1 MRRWFSRSF
10 LNFIFLAK
18 SNMSKLKEI
27 RELKNLTQEELA
39 ESSGI
44 SVRTIQRIE
53 AGTTPK
59 GYTLRSLSQT
69 LGIEENVLQN
79 IPEESIQEQPTEKQL
94 TEEKAKEILINY
106 SFIKIINL
114 SSIPFILFPPLNI
127 LLPIILMFKLKQ
139 KNNVAKQIITLQI
152 IWTISAPII
161 FMLWIFLKL
170 RGNYT
175 LGILIIIVLSN
186 VFMIIRNAIEIDRK
200 QKLHYKL
207 NFNMI

>member
-1 MRRWFSRSF
+1 
-10 LNFIFLAK
+10 
-18 SNMSKLKEI
+18 MSKLKEI

-53 AGTTPK
+53 AGTIPK
-59 GYTLRSLSQT
+59 GYTLRTLSQT
-69 LGIEENVLQN
+69 LGIEENILQN
-79 IPEESIQEQPTEKQL
+79 IPEEAIAIPEQPTEKQFI
-94 TEEKAKEILINY
+94 EEKAEEVLINY

-127 LLPIILMFKLKQ
+127 LLPIILMFKLNQ
-139 KNNVAKQIITLQI
+139 KNNLSKQIITLQI
-152 IWTISAPII
+152 LWTISAPVI

>member
-1 MRRWFSRSF
+1 
-10 LNFIFLAK
+10 
-18 SNMSKLKEI
+18 MSKLKEI

-53 AGTTPK
+53 AGTIPK
-59 GYTLRSLSQT
+59 GYTLRTLSQT
-69 LGIEENVLQN
+69 LGIEESILQN
-79 IPEESIQEQPTEKQL
+79 IPKEVIQEQPTEKQL
-94 TEEKAKEILINY
+94 TEEKAEEVIINY

-114 SSIPFILFPPLNI
+114 SSIPCILFPPLNI
-127 LLPIILMFKLKQ
+127 LVPIILMFKLKQ
-139 KNNVAKQIITLQI
+139 KNNLSKQIITLQI
-152 IWTISAPII
+152 IWTIFAPVI

-175 LGILIIIVLSN
+175 LGILILIFMSN
-186 VFMIIRNAIEIDRK
+186 LFIIIRNTVEIDRK
-200 QKLHYKL
+200 QNLYYKL

>member
-1 MRRWFSRSF
+1 
-10 LNFIFLAK
+10 
-18 SNMSKLKEI
+18 MSKLKEI

-39 ESSGI
+39 EGSGI

-53 AGTTPK
+53 AGTIPK
-59 GYTLRSLSQT
+59 GYTLRTLSQT
-69 LGIEENVLQN
+69 LGIEESVLQN
-79 IPEESIQEQPTEKQL
+79 IPEEAIQEQPAEKQL
-94 TEEKAKEILINY
+94 TEEKAEEVIINY